1 MKLSLINQI
10 GKYTDKKIDLL
21 ESIFNIKPNKNAIY
35 LDIKSIITNKRQGTH
50 KAKNRSEVKGST
62 KKIKKQKGTGSA
74 RAGSIKSPIFKGGGI
89 TFGPK
94 PREYKFKINKKIKKI
109 AKKSILSYKIQKKN
123 IITIENFQFSS
134 HKTKNYLSML
144 KNLSLLNKKTL
155 LILGKYNKNISLSG
169 RNIKNTKITTVNN
182 INTHLI
188 MNAEKIII
196 NEDAVEKINKKL
208 K

>member
-1 MKLSLINQI
+1 M
-10 GKYTDKKIDLL
+10 G
-21 ESIFNIKPNKNAIY
+21 
-35 LDIKSIITNKRQGTH
+35 QGTH
-50 KAKNRSEVKGST
+50 KTKNRSEVKGST
-62 KKIKKQKGTGSA
+62 RKIKKQKGTGSA

-94 PREYKFKINKKIKKI
+94 PREYKIKKI
-109 AKKSILSYKIQKKN
+109 AKKSILSYKIQKKS
-123 IITIENFQFSS
+123 IITVENFQFSS

-155 LILGKYNKNISLSG
+155 LILDKYNKNISLSG

-182 INTHLI
+182 INTHLV

-196 NEDAVEKINKKL
+196 NEDAIEKI
-208 K
+208 

>member
-35 LDIKSIITNKRQGTH
+35 LDVKSIITNKRQGTH
-50 KAKNRSEVKGST
+50 KTKNRSEVKGST
-62 KKIKKQKGTGSA
+62 RKIKKQKGTGSA

-109 AKKSILSYKIQKKN
+109 AKKSILSYKIQKES
-123 IITIENFQFSS
+123 IITVENFQFSS

-155 LILGKYNKNISLSG
+155 LILDKYNKNISLSG

-196 NEDAVEKINKKL
+196 NEDAIEKINKKL